1 MTSPMLP
8 KNVRIVEV
16 GPRDGLQSQPKTFP
30 TPVKAEFIRLL
41 VDAGLADIEATSFSH
56 PERIPQLADA
66 EALLALLERRPG
78 VHISAVV
85 PNLRGLERAIAC
97 GASRIGVLTAASET
111 FNRRNINMGIRA
123 SIDAIRSIVA
133 RAAEHGISARAYIS
147 TAWVCPYEGAVDAT
161 TVVGLAEELLAIGVD
176 EVSIGDTIGAATPDK
191 VEATIAALLKSC
203 PAESLAVHFHD
214 TYGLA
219 IANAYQALRMGIVT
233 FDSSAGGLGGCPYAP
248 GAMGNVATEDLLY
261 LFDRLGVESGV
272 RLGGIRRAS
281 EFMAGKL
288 GRALPSRVLATAA
301 GTDGASVGREENS

>member
-1 MTSPMLP
+1 MTSPTLP

-16 GPRDGLQSQPKTFP
+16 GPRDGLQSQPETFP
-30 TPVKAEFIRLL
+30 TPFKAEFIRLL

-56 PERIPQLADA
+56 PKRIPQLADA
-66 EALLALLERRPG
+66 EALLDLVERRPG
-78 VHISAVV
+78 VRISVLV

-97 GASRIGVLTAASET
+97 GVSRIGVLTAASET
-111 FNRRNINMGIRA
+111 FNRKNINMGVRA
-123 SIDAIRSIVA
+123 SIEAVRSVVS

-161 TVVGLAEELLAIGVD
+161 IVVGLAEELLAIGVD
-176 EVSIGDTIGAATPDK
+176 EVSIGDTIGAATPDR
-191 VEATIAALLKSC
+191 VETTLAALLKSC

-288 GRALPSRVLATAA
+288 GRTLPSRVLATAA
-301 GTDGASVGREENS
+301 GAE